1 MTAREVPGWL
11 YTASTIGCLCFG
23 MWVGYHDAS
32 ERSAASLSACHA
44 QMANS
49 PIGPTVVLPETHHR
63 MRLVCLSAEG
73 CGNVTWQT
81 AAEGEEFKALGAEA
95 VR

>member
-1 MTAREVPGWL
+1 MSANGVPGWL

-23 MWVGYHDAS
+23 MWVGHHDAS
-32 ERSAASLSACHA
+32 ARLSACYA

-81 AAEGEEFKALGAEA
+81 AAEGEEFKTLDAGA